1 APYWRGQAP
10 AKPRARRGPGG
21 SYSRAR
27 TRSWSSALTEGKAI
41 DYSQLGPSRTAA
53 PGEWQREA
61 PRSAMTRTLIRAI
74 HRKPADAHNVEPAI
88 NQGTR
93 HGPVVPIPDR
103 LAHPASPMAGPD
115 RSEERRVG
123 KEWRSGWTRRR

>member
-1 APYWRGQAP
+1 I
-10 AKPRARRGPGG
+10 
-21 SYSRAR
+21 
-27 TRSWSSALTEGKAI
+27 TEGKAT
-41 DYSQLGPSRTAA
+41 DYSQLDPSRTAA
-53 PGEWQREA
+53 PGEWQWEA
-61 PRSAMTRTLIRAI
+61 PRSAMARTLIRAI

-115 RSEERRVG
+115 PAGRRLRRMPGGGGSAGAGHRSAVHPGDAGRQRRARPG
-123 KEWRSGWTRRR
+123 